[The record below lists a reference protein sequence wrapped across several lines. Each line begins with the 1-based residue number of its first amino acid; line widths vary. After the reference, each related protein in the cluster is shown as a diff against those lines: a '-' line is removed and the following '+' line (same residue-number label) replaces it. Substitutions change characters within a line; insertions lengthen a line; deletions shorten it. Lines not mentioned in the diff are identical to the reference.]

1 MAKRRQVI
9 GGTKVLILGYSYKEN
24 CGDHRNSRIL
34 DMISELK
41 VYGLVYEIV
50 DPYVDSE
57 ACKRDYA
64 IEILNKIPDYTYSAV
79 IVAVGHDVF
88 KSITYENWEKLISND
103 AIIFD

>member
-1 MAKRRQVI
+1 MKLLTI
-9 GGTKVLILGYSYKEN
+9 
-24 CGDHRNSRIL
+24 
-34 DMISELK
+34 
-41 VYGLVYEIV
+41 
-50 DPYVDSE
+50 VDSE

-103 AIIFD
+103 AIIFDIKGICPKNLPVVKI